1 MAESESEMIL
11 FQSSDELVELNVIL
25 DSEVDTVW
33 ASGKQIEELFDK
45 TRRTVG
51 GHIQNLYAEGELD
64 ESSTRRKFRL
74 VQTEGSYLCW
84 L

>member
-45 TRRTVG
+45 TR
-51 GHIQNLYAEGELD
+51 NSA
-64 ESSTRRKFRL
+64 
-74 VQTEGSYLCW
+74 
-84 L
+84 